1 MGVIEAFDV
10 PCPLSKPLHVTMD
23 SFYKLRI
30 KQAMEVYDKIVEH
43 FWNSVL
49 KVPTLVFY
57 SENDPLCD
65 SLYIQEILSKWRRGF
80 LTMTSLLFYG
90 RNSDLFTQHIWKNI
104 PRTILENW
112 ENWWVNWAMD
122 TWIKNNYND

>member
-65 SLYIQEILSKWRRGF
+65 SLYIQEILKNGGEISWLWRHFYFMEEIQICSRSTF
-80 LTMTSLLFYG
+80 ERTSQGLF
-90 RNSDLFTQHIWKNI
+90 
-104 PRTILENW
+104 
-112 ENWWVNWAMD
+112 
-122 TWIKNNYND
+122 

>member
-10 PCPLSKPLHVTMD
+10 PRPLRKPLHVTMD

-30 KQAMEVYDKIVEH
+30 KQSMEVYDKTVEH

-49 KVPTLVFY
+49 KCRLWFSTLRTTRCAIHCTYKKFY
-57 SENDPLCD
+57 QNGG
-65 SLYIQEILSKWRRGF
+65 EIF
-80 LTMTSLLFYG
+80 LTMASLLFYG

-104 PRTILENW
+104 PRTISENW